1 MPSENVEI
9 TATYRQNTPSGGG
22 GGFVPSKPV
31 APEYVNPFTDV
42 KEGDYFFDAV
52 KWAVEND
59 VTTGTT
65 DTTFSPDM
73 ICTRAQ
79 AVTFLYRAAGS
90 PAVNGKDMPFAD
102 VADDAYFYNAVLW
115 AMENGITKGV
125 SETEFAPD
133 MICTREQIVTFLYR
147 TAISMGKDVSVGEET
162 NILSY
167 DDAFDIGEWAIPTV
181 QWAVGDGV
189 MTGTSE
195 STLAPQM
202 ECTRAQIV
210 TFLFRAFEE

>member
-1 MPSENVEI
+1 M
-9 TATYRQNTPSGGG
+9 
-22 GGFVPSKPV
+22 
-31 APEYVNPFTDV
+31 V

-52 KWAVEND
+52 KWAVENE

-65 DTTFSPDM
+65 ETTFSPDM

-90 PAVNGKDMPFAD
+90 PVVKGKEMPFAD

-115 AMENGITKGV
+115 AMENGITKGI

-167 DDAFDIGEWAIPTV
+167 DDAFDVGEWAIPAV